1 MYAVIITVVL
11 IPLILITFMNDG
23 NGHIVD
29 KSKHVAVCTYEA
41 SVFVVSSRKKKI
53 ALLYTVTWYLYTST
67 GNLRIYSYCIIY
79 STGTNIFYHKYQVN
93 EKRPRKNHT

>member
-29 KSKHVAVCTYEA
+29 KSKHVPLCTNDA
-41 SVFVVSSRKKKI
+41 SVFVVSSRKKK
-53 ALLYTVTWYLYTST
+53 
-67 GNLRIYSYCIIY
+67 
-79 STGTNIFYHKYQVN
+79 
-93 EKRPRKNHT
+93 